1 MNDQVNDPALI
12 EARIRYQ
19 VALLRELAARTA
31 VEWDR
36 ATMRERYAKSGN
48 PILRELARRMP
59 LSPPP
64 PPSVD

>member
-1 MNDQVNDPALI
+1 MNDPLL
-12 EARIRYQ
+12 EARIRLQ

-36 ATMRERYAKSGN
+36 ATARERYLKSGN
-48 PILRELARRMP
+48 PILQALARRMP
-59 LSPPP
+59 PLL

>member
-1 MNDQVNDPALI
+1 MNDPVLL
-12 EARIRYQ
+12 EARIQYRI
-19 VALLRELAARTA
+19 ALLRELAARTA

-36 ATMRERYAKSGN
+36 ATARERYANSGN

-59 LSPPP
+59 PSPP